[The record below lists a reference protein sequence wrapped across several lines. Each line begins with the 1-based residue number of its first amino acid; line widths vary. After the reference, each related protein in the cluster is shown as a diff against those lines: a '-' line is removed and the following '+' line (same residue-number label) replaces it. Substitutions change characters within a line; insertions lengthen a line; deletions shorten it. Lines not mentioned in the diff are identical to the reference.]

1 MLINGSSLLGRPVL
15 SLHIGGAI
23 GEVQS
28 IIVDPNEL
36 KIVALFLAG
45 PLIKPGDANLL
56 ETKSIRE
63 FSKLGMIV
71 DSSDELLQQDEVVA
85 LDKIIQLNFRVDGL
99 TVEDE
104 KGAKLGK
111 VVDFTVDVLD
121 FRIMQ
126 LVVKRPIL
134 KALLD
139 SELVIGRSEIVEVT
153 DTKII
158 VKNEVSKTNKKKAEA
173 EFIPNFINP
182 FRGQNL
188 VSKQNLSPTRSRS
201 PDEQDIE

>member
-1 MLINGSSLLGRPVL
+1 M
-15 SLHIGGAI
+15 
-23 GEVQS
+23 
-28 IIVDPNEL
+28 
-36 KIVALFLAG
+36 
-45 PLIKPGDANLL
+45 
-56 ETKSIRE
+56 
-63 FSKLGMIV
+63 
-71 DSSDELLQQDEVVA
+71 
-85 LDKIIQLNFRVDGL
+85 
-99 TVEDE
+99 EDE

-139 SELVIGRSEIVEVT
+139 SELVIGRSEIIEVT

-158 VKNEVSKTNKKKAEA
+158 VKNEVSKTNKKTET

>member
-36 KIVALFLAG
+36 KIVAFFLVG
-45 PLIKPGDANLL
+45 PLIKSGDANLL

-139 SELVIGRSEIVEVT
+139 SELVIGRSEIIEVT

-158 VKNEVSKTNKKKAEA
+158 VKNEVSKTNKKTET
-173 EFIPNFINP
+173 EFIHNFINP